1 MVRMQ
6 FSIRLE
12 YQIAV
17 HPGDFIL
24 NIHAAQ
30 TPQQTVV
37 AENLFINRGGEPLVH
52 ADLGHGSRYIR
63 LRHEPGITAIQ
74 YDATVDI
81 DHFLA
86 PAHEL
91 HEMPIADLPAAA
103 LPFIYPSRYCQ
114 SDKLR
119 NFAAREFGH
128 LQEGYG
134 RIHAIQE
141 WVRERIAFKTGCSND
156 STSALDTLLEQGGVC
171 RDFAHLMIALCR
183 AINIPARLVTGIDYG
198 APPEFGPSDFHA
210 YVEVLLSGRWYI
222 FDPSGMSPPMGLVRI
237 GTGRDA
243 ADVSFA
249 TLFGAVTSSRPLLSI
264 NAIEI
269 PGQPFAL
276 PRRIDGGVSTS
287 C

>member
-6 FSIRLE
+6 FSVRLE
-12 YQIAV
+12 YQV
-17 HPGDFIL
+17 VDHPADFIL

-30 TPQQTVV
+30 TPQQTIV
-37 AENLFINRGGEPLVH
+37 AESLVVNRGGEPRVH
-52 ADLGHGSRYIR
+52 GDMGYGSRYIR
-63 LRHEPGITAIQ
+63 LQHEPGVSTVQ

-81 DHFLA
+81 DHVVT

-91 HEMPIADLPAAA
+91 HEMRVADLSATM
-103 LPFIYPSRYCQ
+103 LPFVYPSRYCQ

-128 LQEGYG
+128 LGEGYS
-134 RIHAIQE
+134 RICAIE
-141 WVRERIAFKTGCSND
+141 DWVRQRTTFMTGWSD
-156 STSALDTLLEQGGVC
+156 DGTSALDTLLEQRGVC

-198 APPEFGPSDFHA
+198 APAEFGPSDFHA

-249 TLFGAVTSSRPLLSI
+249 TLFGAVTSSRPLL
-264 NAIEI
+264 AVKVIE
-269 PGQPFAL
+269 GREQVL
-276 PRRIDGGVSTS
+276 LNSHSYGVSTS
-287 C
+287 I